1 MDKDGKF
8 ALTPKG
14 RTEVTTMLRVGGK
27 YLADL
32 KENMEEIMAVQEL
45 IKKEITELEAAIA
58 ECRRVIANE
67 NGVVEENLTEEEKMM
82 MELAFGSMDEA
93 KRLAKEVIAE
103 QEDTIRKAERRIA
116 ELKGYLA

>member
-1 MDKDGKF
+1 
-8 ALTPKG
+8 
-14 RTEVTTMLRVGGK
+14 MLRVGGK

-58 ECRRVIANE
+58 ECRRVIVNE
-67 NGVVEENLTEEEKMM
+67 NGVVEENLTEEEKML

>member
-1 MDKDGKF
+1 
-8 ALTPKG
+8 
-14 RTEVTTMLRVGGK
+14 
-27 YLADL
+27 
-32 KENMEEIMAVQEL
+32 MAVQEL

-67 NGVVEENLTEEEKMM
+67 NGVVEENLTEEEKML